1 MDTQHPHTGRSIFP
15 EFSIIHANSRISMSA
30 YRNNQLFHSENLRK
44 IYSLDMVINYDNIG
58 HIKNG

>member
-1 MDTQHPHTGRSIFP
+1 
-15 EFSIIHANSRISMSA
+15 MSA

-58 HIKNG
+58 HIING